1 MVEHYLGVV
10 GVVRS
15 NRVVPTINEINK
27 GCRLTFRQSF
37 WIKDKI
43 SGDTMKK
50 ISILG
55 STGSIGTQTLDVV
68 RKLPEEFKICALA
81 TNSNVELF
89 SKQVEE
95 FQPELAVLADED
107 AYKKFQSKNFPR
119 TKIAGG
125 RQAFIDAAGYG
136 DAEIVV
142 TSMSGFA
149 GLEPTINAIEHGK
162 NIALANKET
171 LVAAGELVT
180 NLAKKFNV
188 KILPVDS
195 EHGAIFQCLQGD
207 KANAIEKI
215 LLTASGGP
223 FRGKKLD
230 ELQNVTVNEV
240 LAHPT
245 WNMGKKITVDSA
257 SLVNKGLEVIEAHW
271 LYGVDYDKIQVVVH
285 PQSIIHSMVEF
296 ADGSIIAQ
304 LAAPDMRLPIQYA
317 LTFPRRLPSPIKRL
331 NFWDVK
337 QLTFDAPDLKTFR
350 GLKLAYDAGKIGGT
364 MPCILNA
371 ANEVAV
377 NAFLCGEIK
386 FLQIYDV
393 IEDAM
398 TRHEV
403 IKNPTLEILTAED
416 SAVRMA
422 AEKFIAK
429 I

>member
-1 MVEHYLGVV
+1 
-10 GVVRS
+10 
-15 NRVVPTINEINK
+15 
-27 GCRLTFRQSF
+27 
-37 WIKDKI
+37 
-43 SGDTMKK
+43 MKK

-68 RKLPEEFKICALA
+68 RKLPNEFKISVLA
-81 TNSNVELF
+81 ANSNVELF

-107 AYKKFQSKNFPR
+107 AYKKFKAEKTFKH
-119 TKIAGG
+119 TKVEGG

-149 GLEPTINAIEHGK
+149 GLEPTINAISHGK

-171 LVAAGELVT
+171 LVVAGEIVI
-180 NLAKKFNV
+180 NMAKDFNV

-195 EHGAIFQCLQGD
+195 EHGAIFQCLQGENYD
-207 KANAIEKI
+207 DVEKI

-230 ELQNVTVNEV
+230 ELQDVTVNEV

-296 ADGSIIAQ
+296 CDGSIIAQ
-304 LAAPDMRLPIQYA
+304 LAEPDMRLPIQYA
-317 LTFPRRLPSPIKRL
+317 LTFPNRLPSPIKHL
-331 NFWDVK
+331 NFWEIK
-337 QLTFDAPDLKTFR
+337 NLTFEEPDVKTFR
-350 GLKLAYDAGKIGGT
+350 GLQLAYDAAKIGGT
-364 MPCILNA
+364 MPCVLNA

-377 NAFLCGEIK
+377 NAFLNGQIK

-393 IEDAM
+393 IENAM
-398 TRHEV
+398 QSHAV
-403 IKNPTLEILTAED
+403 FKNPSFGVLRGEDYSVRIL
-416 SAVRMA
+416 S
-422 AEKFIAK
+422 EKFIARL
-429 I
+429 